1 MRNAIEAKA
10 GVWGAL
16 FSASQPKEAIVKK
29 AIFCSDNGIIPKRD
43 AAKIRVEVRRL
54 INAGTTS
61 THEICEAL
69 RQHGTYPRY
78 TSGDEV
84 PEDIIEK
91 ECVYPVLA
99 YKEKSSTRTFKILN
113 LLDEGRSR
121 VEIARAL
128 RLRTGYMATIVAQVR
143 DRKHCSLD
151 YTEVG
156 LSRPGR
162 KKKKDF

>member
-1 MRNAIEAKA
+1 MKHAIEAKA

-16 FSASQPKEAIVKK
+16 FSASQAKEVIVRK
-29 AIFCSDNGIIPKRD
+29 AIFYSENGIIPKRD